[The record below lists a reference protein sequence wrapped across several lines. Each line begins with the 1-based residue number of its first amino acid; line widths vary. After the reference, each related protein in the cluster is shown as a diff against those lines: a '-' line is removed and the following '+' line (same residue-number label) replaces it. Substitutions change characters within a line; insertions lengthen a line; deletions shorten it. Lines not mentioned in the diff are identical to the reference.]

1 MNNNDHNLPERMKG
15 LLENEWVLTTEELS
29 DLQQR
34 SFNLGMNYM
43 TEAMRL
49 LYNENK
55 VQNVLGAMEHEG
67 RALNEMLAGVLLLT
81 PKGRSLLPM
90 PHAE

>member
-1 MNNNDHNLPERMKG
+1 MSTNDHNLPERMKG
-15 LLENEWVLTTEELS
+15 LQENEWVLTTEELS

-34 SFNLGMNYM
+34 SFDLGLKHM

-55 VQNVLGAMEHEG
+55 VQNVLGAVDHEG

-81 PKGRSLLPM
+81 PKGRSLLPR

>member
-1 MNNNDHNLPERMKG
+1 MNSNDHNLPERLQG
-15 LLENEWVLTTEELS
+15 LMENEWVLTTEELS
-29 DLQQR
+29 DLQRR
-34 SFNLGMNYM
+34 SFDLGVKYM

-49 LYNENK
+49 LYTESK
-55 VQNVLGAMEHEG
+55 VQNVLGAMDHEG